1 MVQQTLSYADVQP
14 SDFELIGL
22 LIEIYQ
28 DLSARR
34 DWWIAH
40 ELGQSFTVE
49 AWLKKLKEDIQEF
62 EQADIVAL
70 KAVRDIVHK
79 QERMLTLASY
89 YDDAETQLRQ
99 ISLPLPYIVDEIQRA
114 LESQSAQVE
123 PTGQITFSQIG
134 QIRPIPYRLIVL
146 LNLDTGKFPN
156 RDSHIPFDLMDTLRQ
171 QLGDRSRLEDDQGA
185 FLDAVLL
192 AQEQLWLFYN
202 GFDVNDGEVREPSSV
217 LQGFRDHLGLIIK
230 PDLADSF
237 ANTETSCTDD
247 YKALQIPSKLY
258 PLYHLHRLQP
268 FDPLGFIAEQR
279 HIRYQDHWFKV
290 ASQLQQVKG
299 ERQAWVNTSYPLEQQ
314 DMIILDAHSWIQD
327 VIFPARLYLKTLGIE
342 NLSATEVVDQTEPL
356 MLDGLGKY
364 AIRHFLQQ
372 NIDATAPALLQDQL
386 PVGKVQHSAWKQ
398 SRIEQ
403 QRLLERLQDYAT
415 SPTETTQR
423 VWRVSKQLQISCV
436 TPKHIAQDW
445 ISLDASSARAKRFA
459 KVWLE
464 YLLWLVILDQETA
477 SEKRRVVVFS
487 DQTVICEGV
496 SSHQAKHYLQHW
508 LKLWQQAQQ
517 QPVVLPAA
525 LLLKPLEKGKAY
537 DWVEQDALHTLIEE
551 SQNDLLKIWKNTY
564 NTGFVDFS
572 QDEAN
577 QQHRDWQFIL
587 QEQDATALLQFACD
601 HYSYALYQPIFEFL
615 RVE

>member
-1 MVQQTLSYADVQP
+1 M
-14 SDFELIGL
+14 
-22 LIEIYQ
+22 
-28 DLSARR
+28 
-34 DWWIAH
+34 
-40 ELGQSFTVE
+40 
-49 AWLKKLKEDIQEF
+49 
-62 EQADIVAL
+62 
-70 KAVRDIVHK
+70 
-79 QERMLTLASY
+79 
-89 YDDAETQLRQ
+89 
-99 ISLPLPYIVDEIQRA
+99 
-114 LESQSAQVE
+114 
-123 PTGQITFSQIG
+123 
-134 QIRPIPYRLIVL
+134 
-146 LNLDTGKFPN
+146 
-156 RDSHIPFDLMDTLRQ
+156 
-171 QLGDRSRLEDDQGA
+171 
-185 FLDAVLL
+185 
-192 AQEQLWLFYN
+192 
-202 GFDVNDGEVREPSSV
+202 
-217 LQGFRDHLGLIIK
+217 
-230 PDLADSF
+230 
-237 ANTETSCTDD
+237 
-247 YKALQIPSKLY
+247 
-258 PLYHLHRLQP
+258 
-268 FDPLGFIAEQR
+268 
-279 HIRYQDHWFKV
+279 
-290 ASQLQQVKG
+290 QQVKG

-342 NLSATEVVDQTEPL
+342 NLSATEMVDQTEPL

-386 PVGKVQHSAWKQ
+386 PVGKVQHSAWQQ

-459 KVWLE
+459 KLWLE

-496 SSHQAKHYLQHW
+496 SSHQAKHYLKHW
-508 LKLWQQAQQ
+508 LQLWQQAQQ

-551 SQNDLLKIWKNTY
+551 SQNDLLKIWKNTP
-564 NTGFVDFS
+564 N
-572 QDEAN
+572 
-577 QQHRDWQFIL
+577 
-587 QEQDATALLQFACD
+587 
-601 HYSYALYQPIFEFL
+601 
-615 RVE
+615 